1 MRILRI
7 LLPALLICG
16 QYSCANKDISPAV
29 SSNSAAV
36 KPLQSIASLEVPRY
50 MGTWYQVALYPN
62 SFQKQCVSDT
72 TATYSTNADGTVK
85 VLNRCMLADGKFET
99 AEGQARPIGKLQ
111 DNTLAPAKLQ
121 VRFAPAWLSW
131 LPFVWGNYW
140 VISLPSD
147 YRYVVISEPKREY
160 LWVLSRTPSLSA
172 ADDALIR
179 VQLTGQGFDLQ
190 KITAH
195 KHAGTTLTNP

>member
-1 MRILRI
+1 MRIIHI
-7 LLPALLICG
+7 LLLALLVCG
-16 QYSCANKDISPAV
+16 QYSCANKDVSPTV
-29 SSNSAAV
+29 STNNSAV
-36 KPLQSIASLEVPRY
+36 KPLQSIASLDVPRY

-72 TATYSTNADGTVK
+72 TATYAANADGTVK
-85 VLNRCMLADGKFET
+85 VLNRCKLADGKFET
-99 AEGQARPIGKLQ
+99 AEGKARPVGQLQ
-111 DNTLAPAKLQ
+111 GNTLAPAQLQ

-140 VISLPSD
+140 VVALPSD

-160 LWVLSRTPSLSA
+160 LWVLSRTPTLSA

-179 VQLTGQGFDLQ
+179 VQLVGLGFDLQ

-195 KHAGTTLTNP
+195 KHAGVTLTNP